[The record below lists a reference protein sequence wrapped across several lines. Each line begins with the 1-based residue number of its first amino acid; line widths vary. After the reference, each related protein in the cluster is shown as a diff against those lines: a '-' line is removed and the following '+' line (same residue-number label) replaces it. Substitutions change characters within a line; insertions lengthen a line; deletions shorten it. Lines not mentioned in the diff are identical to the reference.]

1 MSLTC
6 AGGVNVRVE
15 QGGDE
20 LHLGRSGGEVVLE
33 DYLTLVEAAL
43 PGGSFLTG
51 DSEPTK

>member
-1 MSLTC
+1 M
-6 AGGVNVRVE
+6 E

-33 DYLTLVEAAL
+33 DYLPFVEAAL

>member
-1 MSLTC
+1 M
-6 AGGVNVRVE
+6 E

-20 LHLGRSGGEVVLE
+20 LHLGGSGGEVVLE
-33 DYLTLVEAAL
+33 DYLTLVEASL